1 MQKSHIIS
9 IIKVISEQQN
19 FIRNFSIRSFR
30 HNFFEIVDRFSKEN
44 KVLVSVRK
52 FVDYYCCVSSSVG
65 QQAQSI
71 KNSKYQKSDYENPRS
86 CQGDITD
93 SNYTLLIAQVPEKED
108 KLVPVIPCNCTCPY
122 KALLDITVPEA
133 GPAGLCSVVGFHVLP
148 RETIGKCMV
157 LHGLPTSWLA
167 SPSKQVLILPK
178 TKFLLSTYTDT

>member
-1 MQKSHIIS
+1 MECPRFDEARILLEQHLNMELPPDPGE
-9 IIKVISEQQN
+9 VIMVMGSNLEPLRYFVTEVLYKKGLDVKFHRFPKN
-19 FIRNFSIRSFR
+19 ELMRNNWVIAIR
-30 HNFFEIVDRFSKEN
+30 
-44 KVLVSVRK
+44 RK
-52 FVDYYCCVSSSVG
+52 DYKPS
-65 QQAQSI
+65 ATA
-71 KNSKYQKSDYENPRS
+71 
-86 CQGDITD
+86 GDITD